1 MFTAWSLRQDWIAA
15 AYVCLFNIT
24 RVPLAPIY
32 GSLVER
38 LVSTIALFLAAVFL
52 RIVGLD
58 TAATAIEFVALE
70 VVAYLKGYFF
80 LTTNDY
86 A

>member
-1 MFTAWSLRQDWIAA
+1 M
-15 AYVCLFNIT
+15 
-24 RVPLAPIY
+24 
-32 GSLVER
+32 
-38 LVSTIALFLAAVFL
+38 STIALFLAAVFL